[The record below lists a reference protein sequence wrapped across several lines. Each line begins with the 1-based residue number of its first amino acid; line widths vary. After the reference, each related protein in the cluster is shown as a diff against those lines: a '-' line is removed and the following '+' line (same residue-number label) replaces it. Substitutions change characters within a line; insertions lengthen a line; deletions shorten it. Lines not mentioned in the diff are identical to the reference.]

1 MAYDEKA
8 ALKYLTVTE
17 LRALLERLPDEARLV
32 VNGVGNLAVL
42 KPNSVEFGGF
52 IDFRFPES
60 SDLDDIAVKA

>member
-1 MAYDEKA
+1 
-8 ALKYLTVTE
+8 LTLVAE

-42 KPNSVEFGGF
+42 KPNGVEFAGF